1 MLKYMILAV
10 TALGAISF
18 RASFATAAS
27 LVDAEKCQTEAPHQ
41 WLDED
46 AKNFVN
52 FTLDHRGYKLSAYA
66 AAYRPDH
73 IANVVFLHGFADTA
87 KNHRHLFRALKEK
100 GFRVFSFDYPEHGG
114 SRNVS
119 LNLWSMDHVAGVIPS
134 LLGAPGMKT
143 KTDIPLI
150 LMGWSTGGTLA
161 LRIAQTSRATLGSFA
176 DQLKGVAAIAP
187 GVPVNSGFRAAKG
200 IVVTN
205 EKLTNCPAGM
215 QPPTPKSPLF
225 GGLFTLSL
233 IKASQE
239 LARNPMPA
247 DVRTLVFFAKDDDEF
262 VNTKEGRAWA
272 TSKPQPEGKFHAY
285 HCEEGHHGL
294 EFDYGTGDEVR
305 EHLVNFALAVKADK
319 TYAPQQDAE
328 LPFCYKLK

>member
-1 MLKYMILAV
+1 MMTYMVFAVSLLA
-10 TALGAISF
+10 AISF
-18 RASFATAAS
+18 NVSFADAAP
-27 LVDAEKCQTEAPHQ
+27 LIDAEKCQTSKPHE
-41 WLDED
+41 WLPED
-46 AKNFVN
+46 SANFGN

-87 KNHRHLFRALKEK
+87 KNHRHLFRALKDK

-114 SRNVS
+114 SKNLS
-119 LNLWSMDHVAGVIPS
+119 INLWNMDYLAGVIPS
-134 LLGAPGMKT
+134 LLGAPGLKT
-143 KTDIPLI
+143 KTDVPLI

-161 LRIAQTSRATLGSFA
+161 LRTAQSRALLGKYSA
-176 DQLKGVAAIAP
+176 QLKGVAAIAP
-187 GVPVNSGFRAAKG
+187 GVPVNSGFAAAKG
-200 IVVTN
+200 IVVSN

-215 QPPTPKSPLF
+215 QDPTPKSPLF
-225 GGLFTLSL
+225 GGLFTASL
-233 IKASQE
+233 ISTSKDVARKA
-239 LARNPMPA
+239 MPA

-262 VNTKEGRAWA
+262 VNTKEGRVWA
-272 TSKPQPEGKFHAY
+272 TSKPHPEGKFHAY
-285 HCEEGHHGL
+285 HCEEGNHGL
-294 EFDYGTGDEVR
+294 EFDHGTGDEVR